1 MFKLILCTL
10 AISYVSAAPLSDS
23 SPCTRAPCVG
33 IVSVITD
40 GLCVEIT
47 YPGGRWSPFWRSVT
61 AGIEKLSPP
70 FQEWSHGKD
79 VGGHGEESKCDT
91 SKYSLIH
98 TIDPYDGWDSGENG
112 GNGDVVMRKYAPNK
126 PAADPDLSVVAGHKV
141 SEVPPTNGRFC
152 ATVKLADANPY
163 VKPVTFNL
171 CVDSTNL
178 ASGKVWQHLSNGQTS
193 IWDGTNY
200 TTELQGDQC
209 SAYPADSNHFWG
221 TFNRVLA
228 VPSDATQ
235 LDNQTWARKSYEN
248 WEGSNH
254 TCTGNNAGTRTRE
267 SWTLSE
273 TMTNGTYD
281 VLKHVTTFED
291 CEGGE
296 WHLQQEDG
304 YEFISHTRDVNTS
317 IFERPASYCYD
328 PQHWVQSHQC
338 KSIIPTTPFSPARTV
353 DGCAPLIPGEY
364 TGCCAPKQGAKPS
377 CNEPVDCSSRIY
389 GKARP

>member
-1 MFKLILCTL
+1 M
-10 AISYVSAAPLSDS
+10 
-23 SPCTRAPCVG
+23 
-33 IVSVITD
+33 
-40 GLCVEIT
+40 
-47 YPGGRWSPFWRSVT
+47 
-61 AGIEKLSPP
+61 
-70 FQEWSHGKD
+70 
-79 VGGHGEESKCDT
+79 GGHGEESKCDT

-112 GNGDVVMRKYAPNK
+112 GNGDIVMRKYAPNK

-163 VKPVTFNL
+163 VKSVTFNL

-296 WHLQQEDG
+296 WHLQQEDDG
-304 YEFISHTRDVNTS
+304 S
-317 IFERPASYCYD
+317 
-328 PQHWVQSHQC
+328 
-338 KSIIPTTPFSPARTV
+338 KV
-353 DGCAPLIPGEY
+353 DGPCIFTLDKKALAVVDSLDDGSGCNIDCFASSVNRRAGIDFNSRFFQPGAAAVDAFGGRCRQLAAPTMGNGRVGSQALEEVQK
-364 TGCCAPKQGAKPS
+364 T
-377 CNEPVDCSSRIY
+377 VSRNRKY
-389 GKARP
+389 